1 MAGYSIFHVLIEHH
15 ASTDDMLMISFD
27 VDSVKTFLTNFNT
40 EWLLIAVFIVLSVLC
55 SVQCDMHPSMGHI
68 Q

>member
-1 MAGYSIFHVLIEHH
+1 MADYSIFHVLIERH

-27 VDSVKTFLTNFNT
+27 IDSVKTILKIQY
-40 EWLLIAVFIVLSVLC
+40 EMACILVFIVLSVLC